1 MTLPQAEYRGAW
13 ACTIPKRDLE
23 TAAYQVER
31 GPARKDRAAGPM
43 RRHWAIIIQIMDK
56 SVFLLYVKEGLCVI

>member
-31 GPARKDRAAGPM
+31 GPARKDCAAGPM
-43 RRHWAIIIQIMDK
+43 KRRAIIIQIMDK
-56 SVFLLYVKEGLCVI
+56 SVFLLYVNEGLCVI